1 MSDDTCP
8 TPPLPSLLGRLIEG
22 SVGPGTSC
30 FGAVQSPEVSARAGG
45 SSLNSGNVQDAFDS
59 MLRTDYIPLRDTGKL
74 ALLADYFVDYL
85 GYLPELLGP
94 TDQLIVGRRG
104 TGKTTLLYRALVE
117 CMRSWDT
124 DYMGPAR
131 PRTLGVYVDLDKCN
145 SLATGDTSDFA
156 KFERAFASELCG
168 AITEE
173 LQRSWPAIK
182 AEPSL
187 LAKIFKP
194 RESRKTA
201 DVKRELERLAEIL
214 TTGVPRFVDKSQPV
228 QTTRSSRSK
237 ATSSTSGTAA
247 MSVKDTSIGVGIADG
262 EEQEEFVQT
271 VSIET
276 TTYELAI
283 VDVMRVIADL
293 REVANIPHFT
303 LYIDEFSALPQA
315 HQLKFTTLLKRL
327 LGNHAGVCIKVCA
340 ITDNY
345 TLGSSIILQRDLFEL
360 SLDLNS
366 FVERHGSLS
375 GAMTELESLT
385 KRIVTQRLSAYASAS
400 PSTVFDAPE
409 AAYAEL
415 TRAAMGVPRTMG
427 IVLKQAWSRGQ
438 GSTRRRIRRSDLDYG
453 VAYASRAYLN
463 QMTGAAK
470 NGLAIPEHVVE
481 IWGSLMERA
490 IQERRK
496 SPDVPASHFMVVPRH
511 EEKLRFLNMFFLVHL
526 IEEGRTTKKESR
538 SRHLYAFDYGAAQE
552 NLLDWGDDKNVI
564 RQQRFVYDDVL
575 EPFDSFYRIGA
586 EPHFRCPKC
595 KSDYVES
602 SLFVAGH
609 RLSFCPKDKTEL
621 VPVSGGTNSS
631 SFTEEEIKIT
641 GAIRSADEGAALVAR
656 QVADDVGCYIQKVAK
671 FGEKLERDG
680 VIMRQYSTDLNR
692 YIYYV
697 SPIE

>member
-1 MSDDTCP
+1 MS
-8 TPPLPSLLGRLIEG
+8 
-22 SVGPGTSC
+22 
-30 FGAVQSPEVSARAGG
+30 
-45 SSLNSGNVQDAFDS
+45 SGNVRDAFDS
-59 MLRTDYIPLRDTGKL
+59 MLRTDYIPLRDTEKL

-124 DYMGPAR
+124 DYEGPAR

-145 SLATGDTSDFA
+145 SLATGDTIDYA
-156 KFERAFASELCG
+156 KFERTFAAELCE

-173 LQRSWPAIK
+173 LQRSWPAIR
-182 AEPSL
+182 ADPGL
-187 LAKIFKP
+187 LARIFKP
-194 RESRKTA
+194 RESRKAA
-201 DVKRELERLAEIL
+201 DVKRELGRLAEIL
-214 TTGVPRFVDKSQPV
+214 TTGVPRFVDRSQPV

-237 ATSSTSGTAA
+237 ATSSTSAGATV
-247 MSVKDTSIGVGIADG
+247 SVTDVNLGMGIADG
-262 EEQEEFVQT
+262 EEQEDFVQT
-271 VSIET
+271 VSTQT

-283 VDVMRVIADL
+283 VDLLRVIADL
-293 REVANIPHFT
+293 REAANIPHFT
-303 LYIDEFSALPQA
+303 LYIDEFSALTPA
-315 HQLKFTTLLKRL
+315 HQLRFTTLLKRL
-327 LGNHAGVCIKVCA
+327 LGNHAGVCIKLCA

-385 KRIVTQRLSAYASAS
+385 KRIVSQRLSAYAGVPPSAI
-400 PSTVFDAPE
+400 FDAPE
-409 AAYAEL
+409 GAYTEL

-427 IVLKQAWSRGQ
+427 IVLKQAWSRSQ
-438 GSTRRRIRRSDLDYG
+438 NSTRQVIRRRDLDYG
-453 VAYASRAYLN
+453 IAYASRAYLN

-481 IWGSLMERA
+481 IWESLTERA

-538 SRHLYAFDYGAAQE
+538 SRHLYSFDYGAAQD
-552 NLLDWGDDKNVI
+552 NLLHWGDDKDVI

-575 EPFDSFYRIGA
+575 EPFDSYYRAGA
-586 EPHFRCPKC
+586 EPHYSCPQC

-609 RLSFCPKDKTEL
+609 RLTFCPKDKTEL
-621 VPVSGGTNSS
+621 VPVSGGAISS

-641 GAIRSADEGAALVAR
+641 GAIRSADETAGLVAR

-680 VIMRQYSTDLNR
+680 VIMRRHSPELGR

-697 SPIE
+697 ASGE